1 MHKKNT
7 VSITFLGTQHH
18 RDTHRSVLVT
28 AHDQIN
34 ELATE
39 PDSSVAAWLID
50 GPGCLGTPEHP
61 MPGTYYYDE
70 TNGQKILDQTLADT
84 QLRKFRTTLSRYYRA
99 VTGEGIE
106 SSLLEATLYIKG
118 IIAQN
123 GNVLPSEL
131 NLQGFSRGAD
141 NCVRLANLIYSMYP
155 SIKINLF
162 LIDPVPG
169 PGRRDDPESYYI
181 PPNVQ
186 DCHMIMMLSEHHFA
200 FGPQHRNRYVFT
212 NPQTQVAINHLPGR
226 HGAGI
231 STKSQT
237 ITTPPESQILVQ
249 DALLNFNIQHK
260 ALPKGAKIHYHHQG
274 FSGSR
279 IEPEKLSKPRNSL
292 TKAERF
298 GFLCDAMQSHIQLSQ
313 RWEVS
318 WYPKRRIFTDRGDY
332 VLDSDLFLDQEH
344 RDLFKAVFPATF
356 NWFFEKNFALPGKK
370 AYTKS
375 AVFRE
380 LQILSQPPYTK
391 FYDSFLKFIQ
401 IPKIS
406 SEQDIIDP
414 QGVARIERPEYNQPL
429 VSDELS
435 YLQFCLQSIVD
446 HYHYRIPSVW
456 FYHRLVSSDYVFEK
470 NHHSNSIALEIK
482 QALQASYHLPAE
494 QSKHLL
500 KKLMRKVKNNP
511 KEDFFVHEINKIIPD
526 SKQYIDAVLETLQRY
541 HALLPEAQANVV
553 SNVIHLIQKQ
563 IDNSLKDHYQKR
575 QRVQT
580 YLVGLNTALHDLNR
594 QSPNPDN
601 FVSDQLFQNLNKL
614 SQPSYAEI
622 SLLDQTISELS
633 SYLYLRSFLSAFP
646 FGQKLG
652 LYNPENINLATDV
665 LEKLK
670 DLRDSETGQ
679 YSITRIESV
688 LKEASSV
695 YARNHGYEGKKTERF
710 GFWKKH
716 ITFKADPL
724 SKIIEHGL
732 KRATTLS
739 KLVFGVPKAPS
750 QSLEQNNGLG
760 RR

>member
-1 MHKKNT
+1 MPKKTT
-7 VSITFLGTQHH
+7 VSITFLGTQQH
-18 RDTHRSVLVT
+18 RDTHRSALVT
-28 AHDQIN
+28 AHEQIN
-34 ELATE
+34 ELASE
-39 PDSSVAAWLID
+39 SDSSVAAWLID
-50 GPGCLGTPEHP
+50 GPGCVGTLEHP

-70 TNGQKILDQTLADT
+70 KSGQKILDQELADT
-84 QLRKFRTTLSRYYRA
+84 QLRTFRRTLSRYYRA

-123 GNVLPSEL
+123 GGVLPSEL

-162 LIDPVPG
+162 LVDPVPG
-169 PGRRDDPESYYI
+169 PRRRDDPESYYI
-181 PPNVQ
+181 PPNVK
-186 DCHMIMMLSEHHFA
+186 DCHMIMMLNEHHVA

-231 STKSQT
+231 STKEKML
-237 ITTPPESQILVQ
+237 TTPPESQILVQ
-249 DALLNFNIQHK
+249 DALLSYNIEHN

-274 FSGSR
+274 LPGGGIAS
-279 IEPEKLSKPRNSL
+279 EKLSKPRNIM

-298 GFLCDAMQSHIQLSQ
+298 GCLCNAMQSHVKLSK

-356 NWFFEKNFALPGKK
+356 NWFFEKNYTLPGKK
-370 AYTKS
+370 TYSKR

-380 LQILSQPPYTK
+380 LQTLSQPPYTE
-391 FYDSFLKFIQ
+391 FYDKFLTFIQ

-406 SEQDIIDP
+406 SEQDIIEP
-414 QGVARIERPEYNQPL
+414 RGVARIERPEYNQPL

-470 NHHSNSIALEIK
+470 NHHSNNIEQEIK
-482 QALQASYHLPAE
+482 QALQTSYTLPAE
-494 QSKHLL
+494 QSKQLL

-526 SKQYIDAVLETLQRY
+526 SEQYIEAVLETLQRY
-541 HALLPEAQANVV
+541 GALLPETQADVV
-553 SNVIHLIQKQ
+553 GHVIHLIQKQ
-563 IDNSLKDHYQKR
+563 IENPLKDHYQKR

-580 YLVGLNTALHDLNR
+580 YLLSLNTALQDLNR

-601 FVSDQLFQNLNKL
+601 FVSEQLFQNLNKL
-614 SQPSYAEI
+614 SQPSYAEV
-622 SLLDQTISELS
+622 SLLDQTIAELE
-633 SYLYLRSFLSAFP
+633 SYLYLRSFLRAFP

-652 LYNPENINLATDV
+652 LYNPENINLAEDV

-688 LKEASSV
+688 LKEASLV
-695 YARNHGYEGKKTERF
+695 YARNHGYAGKKGERF
-710 GFWKKH
+710 SFWKKH

-750 QSLEQNNGLG
+750 QSLDHNDGLSL
-760 RR
+760 R